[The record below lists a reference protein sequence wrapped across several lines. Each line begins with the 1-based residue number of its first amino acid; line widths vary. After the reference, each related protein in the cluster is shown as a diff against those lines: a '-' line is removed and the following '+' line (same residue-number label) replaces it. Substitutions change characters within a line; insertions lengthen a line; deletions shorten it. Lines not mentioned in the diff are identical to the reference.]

1 MCNFSIVQKQVD
13 LEEVGVGVHYIII
26 PFISTAA
33 VQVCSQT
40 TIHDDRHHQT
50 PLNTELGSYV
60 SHVELQN

>member
-1 MCNFSIVQKQVD
+1 MD